1 MLFPK
6 SVVLSFLLPK
16 KLFLGIKLLSNLK
29 TSNLDKTRIWKESEK
44 EKRYDSTANLSS
56 SS

>member
-16 KLFLGIKLLSNLK
+16 KSFLGIKLLSNLK
-29 TSNLDKTRIWKESEK
+29 TSNSDKTHIWKESEK